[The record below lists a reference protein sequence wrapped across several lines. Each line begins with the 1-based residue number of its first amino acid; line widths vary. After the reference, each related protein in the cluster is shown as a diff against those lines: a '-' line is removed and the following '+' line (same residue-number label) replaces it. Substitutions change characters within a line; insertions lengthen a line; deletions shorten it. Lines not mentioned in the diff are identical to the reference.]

1 MGIHDW
7 IMDIHDWIIDIH
19 ISIMDIYDISIIYSW
34 IVCLSSVRK
43 ISHFVANNF
52 LVIRTN
58 FAHSLTTYVSYVN
71 IVAIGWSEP
80 ELACPNPSR
89 HRLNLNQSK
98 TNYLKNSD
106 SDGIIVRDMG
116 PCPECIIRSLR
127 QFIVR
132 QNAF

>member
-1 MGIHDW
+1 M
-7 IMDIHDWIIDIH
+7 
-19 ISIMDIYDISIIYSW
+19 
-34 IVCLSSVRK
+34 K
-43 ISHFVANNF
+43 ISHFVVINF

-58 FAHSLTTYVSYVN
+58 FAHSLRAYVSYVN
-71 IVAIGWSEP
+71 IVAIGWSEL

-98 TNYLKNSD
+98 INYSKNLD

-116 PCPECIIRSLR
+116 PSPECIFRSLR